1 MENTV
6 KVVIGSWGSYN
17 ECNERALGSNW
28 LDLAD
33 YSDWDCI
40 KEELVSEGFEL
51 EGIDEELFIQDIEG
65 LPSDCRNWDYTNP
78 QALFQTLLESDVLT
92 DSHKYAVLMAF
103 LEVRNFDDFED
114 RVSSHGT
121 HWDDDIHIYSD
132 YDWEDYGQEMFDC
145 CGYAREI
152 PEHLQDFF
160 DFESYGRYLGSDCVE
175 EYSGGLIEIY
185 QEFAMEYKV
194 GYYRFGRFKAMV
206 VTSAYWSACDI
217 VQEQMSKQS
226 KRQWFIKPLSKR
238 EYARGVW
245 RDCPF

>member
-114 RVSSHGT
+114 RVSSHIIDTENETMQFAGAHSPLFIVRNENLT
-121 HWDDDIHIYSD
+121 VIESDNIHIGDSDNTTNEFTNTKIAIRTGDVFYLHTDGIATQLNAGNAESTDNLATLLTSICSLPFDKQNEVINNALTQSSTSANIINQVDDI
-132 YDWEDYGQEMFDC
+132 
-145 CGYAREI
+145 
-152 PEHLQDFF
+152 L
-160 DFESYGRYLGSDCVE
+160 L
-175 EYSGGLIEIY
+175 
-185 QEFAMEYKV
+185 V
-194 GYYRFGRFKAMV
+194 G
-206 VTSAYWSACDI
+206 
-217 VQEQMSKQS
+217 
-226 KRQWFIKPLSKR
+226 IKI
-238 EYARGVW
+238 
-245 RDCPF
+245 